1 MNIFQFYNIFACI
14 PASFSLNRVSNG
26 PMLRFPSI
34 YIARVAL
41 KEKSFGK
48 VEGMLHRQYI
58 RTTKRGYIRC
68 ADQLPEGSSMSFQ
81 ITLCV
86 EDLPLH
92 VISALWTSGE

>member
-1 MNIFQFYNIFACI
+1 MFSNFITFFTYL
-14 PASFSLNRVSNG
+14 PASFSLNGVSNG

-48 VEGMLHRQYI
+48 VEGILHRQYI

-68 ADQLPEGSSMSFQ
+68 ADQLPEG
-81 ITLCV
+81 V
-86 EDLPLH
+86 
-92 VISALWTSGE
+92 A